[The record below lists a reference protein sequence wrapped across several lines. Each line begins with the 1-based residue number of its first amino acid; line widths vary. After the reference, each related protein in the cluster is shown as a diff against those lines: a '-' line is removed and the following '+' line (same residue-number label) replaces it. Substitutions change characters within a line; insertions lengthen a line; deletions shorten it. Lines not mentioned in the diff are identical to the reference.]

1 MMLTFKQ
8 FVTELAMEDVSLSSA
23 EVGEMTARFG
33 EKVLQMGRI
42 EEDGSMRVP
51 IDCVVEAARSVSA
64 QTLTEAAESINNR
77 QIVSMLRSGEV
88 LVEKVT
94 EARERKLREMVHTF
108 QSGHDASESH
118 KQWKQIEKEVFGVEY
133 HD

>member
-1 MMLTFKQ
+1 
-8 FVTELAMEDVSLSSA
+8 
-23 EVGEMTARFG
+23 
-33 EKVLQMGRI
+33 
-42 EEDGSMRVP
+42 MRVP